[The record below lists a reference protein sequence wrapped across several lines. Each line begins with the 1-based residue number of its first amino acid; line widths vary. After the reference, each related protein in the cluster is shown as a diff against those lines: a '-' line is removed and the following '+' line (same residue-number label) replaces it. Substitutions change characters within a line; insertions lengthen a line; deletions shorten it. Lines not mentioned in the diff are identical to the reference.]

1 MVTLYTIGF
10 TKKTLEDFS
19 NLLKDNKITKLI
31 DIRLNRNSQLSGF
44 AKEKDLKYV
53 LEKLLNIRYEIMEE
67 LAPTEE
73 LLKEYQKDKDWDKY
87 EIGFKTIM
95 NNRKIEKFKDKIIDN
110 KERICFLC
118 SESEPDKCHRRLISE
133 FFKSLGKDVEIKHL

>member
-44 AKEKDLKYV
+44 AKEKDLKY
-53 LEKLLNIRYEIMEE
+53 
-67 LAPTEE
+67 
-73 LLKEYQKDKDWDKY
+73 
-87 EIGFKTIM
+87 EIG
-95 NNRKIEKFKDKIIDN
+95 RA
-110 KERICFLC
+110 
-118 SESEPDKCHRRLISE
+118 H
-133 FFKSLGKDVEIKHL
+133 V